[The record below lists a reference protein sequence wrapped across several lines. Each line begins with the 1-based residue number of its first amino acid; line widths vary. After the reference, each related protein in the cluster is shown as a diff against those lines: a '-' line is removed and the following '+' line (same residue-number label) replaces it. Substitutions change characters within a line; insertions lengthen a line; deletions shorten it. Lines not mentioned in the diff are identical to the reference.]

1 MVVVKHNNSEKNHV
15 AKVKVSSKFNVS
27 VSYKLPALLFKNIA
41 TTTFGVHGAN
51 LLSDKRT
58 FKFGLQSEF
67 NV

>member
-1 MVVVKHNNSEKNHV
+1 M